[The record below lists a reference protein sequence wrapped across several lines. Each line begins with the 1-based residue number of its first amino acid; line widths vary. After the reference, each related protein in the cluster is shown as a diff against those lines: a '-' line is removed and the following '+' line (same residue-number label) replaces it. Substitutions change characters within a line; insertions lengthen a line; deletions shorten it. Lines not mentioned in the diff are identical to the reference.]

1 METEK
6 MKNQTDWNVGTVLGT
21 ALVLIF
27 IIIILVPVWMLISGS
42 FMGETEVNQR
52 IGAIFA
58 NNGRKVEWP
67 IIPQYPT
74 LKPYIE
80 LLLDSPNFFIMFWN
94 SVGQVGFIIF
104 GQIIIAVPG
113 AWSFGKFN
121 FKGKKILFLMY
132 TLLMILPFQVTMV
145 SSYLVLDKMN
155 LMNTH
160 LAIILPGIF
169 STFPVFI
176 MVKFFEA
183 IPKSL
188 FEAAQLDGANEWQ
201 IFIKIGVPL
210 GNAGIMSAVVLQFL
224 EYWNAIEQ
232 PLTFLGKKGLWPL
245 SLYLPN
251 ISADKMGVSL
261 AASVIMLIPALFI
274 FLYGQNYL
282 EQGIC
287 SMGIKE

>member
-1 METEK
+1 MDTEK
-6 MKNQTDWNVGTVLGT
+6 FNNHIDWKVGTILGT
-21 ALVLIF
+21 IFVLIF
-27 IIIILVPVWMLISGS
+27 IIIILIPVWMLISGS

-52 IGAIFA
+52 IGTIFT
-58 NNGRKVEWP
+58 NSGIKVEWP
-67 IIPQYPT
+67 IIPLYPT

-94 SVGQVGFIIF
+94 SVGQVGFIIL
-104 GQIIIAVPG
+104 GQMIIAVPG

-121 FKGKKILFLMY
+121 FTGKKIFFFMY

-145 SSYLVLDKMN
+145 SSYLVLDKLN
-155 LMNTH
+155 LINTH

-188 FEAAQLDGANEWQ
+188 FEAAQLDGASEWQ
-201 IFIKIGVPL
+201 IFIKIGIPL
-210 GNAGIMSAVVLQFL
+210 GNAGIMSAIVLQFL

-232 PLTFLGKKGLWPL
+232 PLTFLENKGLWPL

-251 ISADKMGVSL
+251 ITVDKVGVSL
-261 AASVIMLIPALFI
+261 GASVIMLIPALFI

>member
-1 METEK
+1 MDAEK
-6 MKNQTDWNVGTVLGT
+6 FKNHREWKVKNFLST
-21 ALVLIF
+21 AFVLIF
-27 IIIILVPVWMLISGS
+27 IIIILVPVGMVISGS
-42 FMGETEVNQR
+42 FMGEVEVSQR
-52 IGAIFA
+52 IGTIFT
-58 NNGRKVEWP
+58 NDGTKVDWP
-67 IIPQYPT
+67 IIPLYPT

-94 SVGQVGFIIF
+94 SVGQVGFILL

-113 AWSFGKFN
+113 AWGFGKYD
-121 FKGKKILFLMY
+121 FKGKKIFFFMY

-145 SSYLVLDKMN
+145 SSYLVLDKLH

-188 FEAAQLDGANEWQ
+188 FEAAQLDGANEWK
-201 IFIKIGVPL
+201 IFIRIGIPL
-210 GNAGIMSAVVLQFL
+210 GNAGIMSAIVLQFL

-232 PLTFLGKKGLWPL
+232 PLTFLQKKGLWPL
-245 SLYLPN
+245 ALYLPN
-251 ISADKMGVSL
+251 ITADKVSVSL
-261 AASVIMLIPALFI
+261 GASVIMLIPALFI